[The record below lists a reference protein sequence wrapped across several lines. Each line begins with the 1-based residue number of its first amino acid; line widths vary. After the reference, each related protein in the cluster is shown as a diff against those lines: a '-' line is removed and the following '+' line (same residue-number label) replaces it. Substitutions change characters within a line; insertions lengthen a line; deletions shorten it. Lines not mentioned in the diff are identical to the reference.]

1 MDASRQPEDSE
12 VDVRLYPLADQ
23 FLSQVRQQPHL
34 NAAAFARQHPALE
47 SELLDLLPGLLMAE
61 QLRVESGREQVPLT
75 PEVIGPFRLLRKIG
89 SGGMGTVYEASHRS
103 LTRRTA
109 VKILN
114 PDVAGSQALKRRL
127 RAEADLAARIHHPHV
142 VPVLDFCEDNGLAY
156 LSMLYVDG
164 ESVDRILHR
173 HWNTASQQPHSPE
186 RPLGNGRLIPGRDFR
201 KIARLGAQAASAL
214 AHAHSQGTIHRDIK
228 PGNLIL
234 DHHGKTWV
242 TDFGLATNEQ
252 TGTECD
258 LGVVGT
264 PRYIA
269 PEQRQGIADE
279 RSDIYSLGVTLFEL
293 ASGTRAFADCNTNLR
308 QGAMPPLPPIL
319 SVNTNVPRPLAEI
332 IDIACQ
338 PLPENRYPSARELQ
352 TVLSRF
358 AHSGVSGDRRQ
369 RHRRRHHALLR
380 PRRLLTITTIVCAAA
395 IALAML
401 SRHAWIDT
409 GQQTRWFLN
418 SQPVV
423 LMQPH
428 GDSSTTSPRATATEG
443 RATSVAE
450 SPTNVGGRANVEE
463 RPRVDSNPSRP
474 TTSTD

>member
-1 MDASRQPEDSE
+1 MDASRRPEDSE

-23 FLSQVRQQPHL
+23 FLSQVRQQPRL
-34 NAAAFARQHPALE
+34 SAAAFARQHPGLE

-61 QLRVESGREQVPLT
+61 QLRVESDREDALT

-109 VKILN
+109 IKILN
-114 PDVAGSQALKRRL
+114 PDVAGNQALKRRL
-127 RAEADLAARIHHPHV
+127 RSEADLAARIHHPHV

-156 LSMLYVDG
+156 LSMLYVEG

-173 HWNTASQQPHSPE
+173 HWNMASREFPAGQSPHNE
-186 RPLGNGRLIPGRDFR
+186 GLLLPGQDFQ

-234 DHHGKTWV
+234 DQHGKTWV

-252 TGTECD
+252 GGAECD

-269 PEQRQGIADE
+269 PEQRRGTADE

-293 ASGTRAFADCNTNLR
+293 ASGTRAFANCKTDLR
-308 QGAMPPLPPIL
+308 RGPMPPLPPIL
-319 SVNTNVPRPLAEI
+319 TVNSRVPRPLAEI
-332 IDIACQ
+332 IDVACQ

-369 RHRRRHHALLR
+369 RHRRRYHALLR
-380 PRRLLTITTIVCAAA
+380 PRRLLILTMILCAAA
-395 IALAML
+395 IVVAML
-401 SRHAWIDT
+401 SRTAWINT

-418 SQPVV
+418 TQPVV
-423 LMQPH
+423 LTQPPETA
-428 GDSSTTSPRATATEG
+428 DTARPASRAVPAD
-443 RATSVAE
+443 RL
-450 SPTNVGGRANVEE
+450 RE
-463 RPRVDSNPSRP
+463 R
-474 TTSTD
+474 

>member
-1 MDASRQPEDSE
+1 MDAYRLTEDSE
-12 VDVRLYPLADQ
+12 VDVRLYSLADQ
-23 FLSQVRQQPHL
+23 FLSQLRQQPRL
-34 NAAAFARQHPALE
+34 RTEDFAREHPALE
-47 SELLDLLPGLLMAE
+47 AELLELLPGLLMAE
-61 QLRVESGREQVPLT
+61 QLRAESDRGDDHESDRENDRLT
-75 PEVIGPFRLLRKIG
+75 PGVIGPFRLLRTIG

-109 VKILN
+109 IKILN

-127 RAEADLAARIHHPHV
+127 LSEADLAARIHHPHV
-142 VPVLDFCEDNGLAY
+142 VPVLDFCEDNRLSY
-156 LSMLYVDG
+156 ISMLYVDG

-173 HWNTASQQPHSPE
+173 HWNTVRGGSQRMEPS
-186 RPLGNGRLIPGRDFR
+186 GRDEGLLMPGRDFR

-252 TGTECD
+252 GGTECD

-269 PEQRQGIADE
+269 PEQRRGTADE
-279 RSDIYSLGVTLFEL
+279 RSDIYSLGVTLYEL
-293 ASGTRAFADCNTNLR
+293 ASGTRAFADCETDLR
-308 QGAMPPLPPIL
+308 QSPMLPLPPIL
-319 SVNTNVPRPLAEI
+319 TVNSSIPRPLAEI
-332 IDIACQ
+332 IDVACQ

-369 RHRRRHHALLR
+369 RHRRKHHALLR
-380 PRRLLTITTIVCAAA
+380 PHRLLTLTVILCATAIVV
-395 IALAML
+395 AML
-401 SRHAWIDT
+401 SRGAWIDT

-418 SQPVV
+418 TQPVV
-423 LMQPH
+423 LTHPP
-428 GDSSTTSPRATATEG
+428 DRSDTVPPA
-443 RATSVAE
+443 
-450 SPTNVGGRANVEE
+450 SPTVPADQDE
-463 RPRVDSNPSRP
+463 R
-474 TTSTD
+474 